1 MERSLSMELV
11 RVTEAAALAS
21 ARWMGR
27 GKKDEADG
35 AATSAMRDVFDTI
48 PMSGTV
54 VIGEGEMDEAPML
67 YIGEKLGTGIG
78 PGVDVAVDP
87 LEGTNIVASG
97 GWNALAVLAVADK
110 GNLLHAP
117 DMYMD
122 KIAVGPEAVGLI
134 DINAPIMDN
143 VRAVA
148 KAKNKD
154 IEDIVATILN
164 RPRHAHIIHELREA
178 GVRIKLINDGD
189 VAGAI
194 NTAFDQT
201 GVDILFGSGGAP
213 EGVISAVALK
223 CLGGELQGKLMPQ
236 DDMRLTARRGRGFTP
251 ADQNKRDDQPIGVI
265 PIDSIYTPVARVSY
279 QVETTRVGQLTNY
292 DKLTLDVWTDGSTG
306 PKEAIALGSKIL
318 TEHLNI
324 FVGLTDEAQNAE
336 IMVEKEEDQK
346 EKVLEMT
353 IEELDLSVRSYNCLK
368 RAGINTVQELAHK
381 TEEDMMKVRNLG
393 RKSLEEVKAKLDELG
408 LGLRKDD

>member
-1 MERSLSMELV
+1 MELV

-48 PMSGTV
+48 PMRGTV

-67 YIGEKLGTGIG
+67 YIGEKLGTGNG

-97 GWNALAVLAVADK
+97 GWNALAVLAVADQ

-164 RPRHAHIIHELREA
+164 RPRHEKIIHELREA

-223 CLGGELQGKLMPQ
+223 CLGGELQGKLLPQ
-236 DDMRLTARRGRGFTP
+236 DEAELQRCLSMGLDI
-251 ADQNKRDDQPIGVI
+251 NKVLRMEDLVKGDDAIFAATGV
-265 PIDSIYTPVARVSY
+265 
-279 QVETTRVGQLTNY
+279 
-292 DKLTLDVWTDGSTG
+292 TDGELLRG
-306 PKEAIALGSKIL
+306 VQFKGSYGETQSVVMRAKSG
-318 TEHLNI
+318 TVR
-324 FVGLTDEAQNAE
+324 FVDGRH
-336 IMVEKEEDQK
+336 
-346 EKVLEMT
+346 
-353 IEELDLSVRSYNCLK
+353 SLK
-368 RAGINTVQELAHK
+368 K
-381 TEEDMMKVRNLG
+381 KPNL
-393 RKSLEEVKAKLDELG
+393 VMI
-408 LGLRKDD
+408 